1 MRKTILSFQCLRHAT
16 LFPVMFVNERSEQIC
31 GSEQAADTNNGLILR
46 LNLQICDIRK
56 PKLFHE
62 VDKVNTQKVDIQK
75 EKRRQT
81 APFLYNNFEDT
92 PLPGPHWA
100 FLSHA
105 VASATEVEAEAYI
118 SHSLY
123 VSIIHVGIGQCL
135 IPCSHH
141 QRVAGGK
148 ELSAVFQATTIGEA

>member
-1 MRKTILSFQCLRHAT
+1 
-16 LFPVMFVNERSEQIC
+16 MFVNERSEQ
-31 GSEQAADTNNGLILR
+31 AAGIHNRLILW
-46 LNLQICDIRK
+46 LNLQIYDIRK

-100 FLSHA
+100 FFLSHA
-105 VASATEVEAEAYI
+105 VASATEDKAEAYI
-118 SHSLY
+118 SHAFY
-123 VSIIHVGIGQCL
+123 VSVIHVGVGQGL
-135 IPCSHH
+135 IPGSDGQGITGC
-141 QRVAGGK
+141 K
-148 ELSAVFQATTIGEA
+148 ELRAVFQATTIGEA